1 MKYLNFL
8 ESIYFLEKNKINC
21 EKTYIIKNK
30 NDLIKF
36 KNYPYVLKLSSSL
49 LHKTDKNAVY
59 TNLNTQKELNKAFTN
74 LNKILKNNKIEGSI
88 VLQKQVKG
96 LELIIGISRDP
107 QFGKTILF
115 GEGGIFTEK
124 LDDSSLRVLPVSKKE
139 ISNMI
144 KETKVY
150 NILKG
155 ARNKKYDLDLLEDL
169 IYKISKLAIKED
181 IKDLDLNP
189 VIINQKGIHI
199 VDARVGL

>member
-49 LHKTDKNAVY
+49 LHKTDQNAVY